1 MKRTLYLIL
10 TACALVGLNSCEKV
24 NPNGLTKEE
33 QAFLEDDAIACVISS
48 LTGEKATEFDGKTF
62 KATYGEVLDQANAT
76 ERSMMV
82 ESAASGEVLFRAI
95 SGGSPLISKT
105 GDGMELDLSA
115 RKFGKLTFH
124 KGSGANVGYVDVD
137 IRCIPGLSKIS
148 YKTEEQ
154 WGENSVFDPVYKY
167 GDLVKGADDDYYVVV
182 MEESGSL
189 PGFMA
194 RMLPGRGD
202 DVNYFNADEKW
213 GPWLPNVNLSLFY
226 DLYPCLQNER
236 QVSAISGMVAE
247 LFCKSSSTLTASGH
261 KQRILDLTGRKVFP
275 EVALFN
281 GTSEFVTGNYEG
293 FATTREGYAHY
304 LGDVGTPVKAVKI
317 IYSCQARGGRNAVMY
332 VRLSAD
338 SRDERP
344 DSGYFFYSN
353 AEEFNKGFYENGTVA
368 VYTLDYQ
375 AFCRSSW
382 YGEKVDY

>member
-1 MKRTLYLIL
+1 MKRFVFVLATF
-10 TACALVGLNSCEKV
+10 ASVCLNGCDKV
-24 NPNGLTKEE
+24 NPNDSKQKEE
-33 QAFLEDDAIACVISS
+33 QAFLEDEAIACVISS
-48 LTGEKATEFDGKTF
+48 LTGEKATAFDGKTF
-62 KATYGEVLDQANAT
+62 KATYGEVLDQSNST

-82 ESAASGEVLFRAI
+82 ESAAAGEILFRAI
-95 SGGSPLISKT
+95 SGGSPLINKT
-105 GDGMELDLSA
+105 GDGMELDLST

-124 KGSGANVGYVDVD
+124 KGSGSNVGYVDVD
-137 IRCIPGLSKIS
+137 IRCIPGLSKIT

-167 GDLVKGADDDYYVVV
+167 GDLVKGPDDDYYVVV

-194 RMLPGRGD
+194 RMLPGRGK
-202 DVNYFNADEKW
+202 DVNYFKAGEEW

-226 DLYPCLQNER
+226 DLYPILMNER
-236 QVSAISGMVAE
+236 QVSSISGMVTE
-247 LFCKSSSTLTASGH
+247 MFCKSSSTLTASGQ
-261 KQRILDLTGRKVFP
+261 KKRILDVTGRKVFP
-275 EVALFN
+275 EAALLN
-281 GTSEFVTGNYEG
+281 GESEFITDNYEG

-317 IYSCQARGGRNAVMY
+317 IYGCQDMRGRNLVMY

-344 DSGYFFYSN
+344 DSGYFFYQTE
-353 AEEFNKGFYENGTVA
+353 EEFKKGFYEGGTVA
-368 VYTLDYQ
+368 VYTLDYK

-382 YGEKVDY
+382 YGEKVNY